1 MVVERLRRTVGRRAG
16 TFVLGGALAVVGG
29 AACAPTDR
37 PHDYGQQRPSVD
49 DLDERDRG
57 LQSRDINEAADQ
69 LAADLLSDPELNR
82 SREQWTVVVTNIED
96 KTRDR
101 QFMTDYDIFLQAL
114 KARVAK
120 QGRGRVTLVTNRD
133 RFYNLRDRELEGG
146 GRDEFGQGGGG
157 GAGRAAPQAVSPDF
171 ALTGVVR
178 DLPRRG
184 TIYYQMEFTV
194 EDLMRR
200 TTAWT
205 GSYEVKVA
213 R

>member
-1 MVVERLRRTVGRRAG
+1 MVVEKLRRMVAGRASMAL
-16 TFVLGGALAVVGG
+16 LGGALLAAGG
-29 AACAPTDR
+29 TACAPTDR
-37 PHDYGQQRPSVD
+37 PHDVGRQRPSVD
-49 DLDERDRG
+49 DLDRRDRG

-82 SREQWTVVVTNIED
+82 GREQWTVVVTNIED

-114 KARVAK
+114 KARLAK
-120 QGRGRVTLVTNRD
+120 QGRGRITLVTNRD

-146 GRDEFGQGGGG
+146 GGRDEFGQGGGG
-157 GAGRAAPQAVSPDF
+157 GRAAPQAVSPDY

-184 TIYYQMEFTV
+184 TIYYQMEFTA
-194 EDLMRR
+194 EDLKRR

>member
-1 MVVERLRRTVGRRAG
+1 MANRFATKGFSAGVV
-16 TFVLGGALAVVGG
+16 ALAAGLLG
-29 AACAPTDR
+29 LAGCSDK
-37 PHDYGQQRPSVD
+37 PHDYGQERPSAR
-49 DLDERDRG
+49 DLDSRDKG
-57 LQSRDINEAADQ
+57 LQSRDVNEAADR
-69 LAADLLSDPELNR
+69 LAADLLAEPELNR
-82 SREQWTVVVTNIED
+82 SRDQWTIVVTNIDD

-101 QFMTDYDIFLQAL
+101 QFTTDYDIFLQAL
-114 KARVAK
+114 KARIAK
-120 QGRGRVTLVTNRD
+120 QGKGRVTLITNRD
-133 RFYNLRDRELEGG
+133 KFYNLRDRELEGG
-146 GRDEFGQGGGG
+146 GRDAFGQGGGG
-157 GAGRAAPQAVSPDF
+157 RAGAPQAVSPDF

-194 EDLMRR
+194 EDLHRR

>member
-1 MVVERLRRTVGRRAG
+1 MVVEMLRWVVTGRAVAVLLRGGLVIAG
-16 TFVLGGALAVVGG
+16 GPG
-29 AACAPTDR
+29 CRPTDR
-37 PHDYGQQRPSVD
+37 PHDFGQQRPSVD

-57 LQSRDINEAADQ
+57 LQSRDVNEAADQ
-69 LAADLLSDPELNR
+69 MAADLLSDPELNR
-82 SREQWTVVVTNIED
+82 GREQWTMVVTNVED
-96 KTRDR
+96 RTRDR
-101 QFMTDYDIFLQAL
+101 QFMTDHDIFLQAL
-114 KARVAK
+114 KARLAR
-120 QGRGRVTLVTNRD
+120 QGRGRITLVTNRD
-133 RFYNLRDRELEGG
+133 RFCNLRDSELEGG

-157 GAGRAAPQAVSPDF
+157 GRAAPQAVSPDY

-184 TIYYQMEFTV
+184 TIYYQMEFTA
-194 EDLMRR
+194 EDLRRR